1 MRLFP
6 KPSGRTND
14 ADAKFASGECGSFC
28 AAASLS
34 YAQRPRRIWLHAHV
48 KGGFDAIR
56 QLVCFLPIEY
66 IQSVRWRGCSWAEV
80 MAEKVLF
87 VCLGNIC
94 RSPLAEAAFR
104 QELKAI
110 GLEAEADS
118 AGIGDWHIGEA
129 PDRRAQAVAKRNG
142 IDISGYR
149 ARLVTLEDFR
159 RFSYIVAMDRKNL
172 AVLKAMRPADATA
185 ELSLLLDHVEGREGQ
200 PVADPY
206 YGEEDGFDVT
216 WADVTQGA
224 KALVQRIVRG

>member
-1 MRLFP
+1 MYDGAEAR
-6 KPSGRTND
+6 KDG
-14 ADAKFASGECGSFC
+14 
-28 AAASLS
+28 AA
-34 YAQRPRRIWLHAHV
+34 R
-48 KGGFDAIR
+48 
-56 QLVCFLPIEY
+56 
-66 IQSVRWRGCSWAEV
+66 WAEV

-104 QELKAI
+104 RELKAI

-118 AGIGDWHIGEA
+118 AGIGDWHIGES

-142 IDISGYR
+142 VDISGYR
-149 ARLVTLEDFR
+149 ARLVKLEDFR
-159 RFSYIVAMDRKNL
+159 RFSHIVAMDRKNL
-172 AVLKAMRPADATA
+172 AALKAMRPADATA

>member
-1 MRLFP
+1 MVRKHAKMVRL
-6 KPSGRTND
+6 
-14 ADAKFASGECGSFC
+14 C
-28 AAASLS
+28 
-34 YAQRPRRIWLHAHV
+34 
-48 KGGFDAIR
+48 
-56 QLVCFLPIEY
+56 
-66 IQSVRWRGCSWAEV
+66 WAEV

-104 QELKAI
+104 RELKAI

-142 IDISGYR
+142 VDISGYR
-149 ARLVTLEDFR
+149 ARLVTLEDFW
-159 RFSYIVAMDRKNL
+159 RFSHIVAMDRKNL

-206 YGEEDGFDVT
+206 YGEEDGFDIT